1 MFFVQ
6 DGSCIARSA
15 ADPSK
20 IYAEFETGS
29 FFGEQSVLTGCKRTS
44 DVVTLSYCEFLVL
57 QKLDFDRALEK
68 FPGYKKEFALLAEYR
83 QKNKDRAGKGKAEKH
98 MTWKQAARK
107 IRSANSVLSNFRGAA
122 ALSPE
127 NEAKEMDEEYPET
140 DRKASIS
147 SCAARKASLSTTK
160 SRKNSLGA
168 SGLEL
173 GLKMK
178 KFASHTSRDL
188 LPSRAPLPAS

>member
-107 IRSANSVLSNFRGAA
+107 IRSANLVLSNFRAKG
-122 ALSPE
+122 PE

-178 KFASHTSRDL
+178 KFASHLARPAPVES
-188 LPSRAPLPAS
+188 PSAC

>member
-1 MFFVQ
+1 M
-6 DGSCIARSA
+6 
-15 ADPSK
+15 
-20 IYAEFETGS
+20 
-29 FFGEQSVLTGCKRTS
+29 
-44 DVVTLSYCEFLVL
+44 VL

-107 IRSANSVLSNFRGAA
+107 IRSANLVLSNLRAKG
-122 ALSPE
+122 PE

-178 KFASHTSRDL
+178 KFASHLARPAPVES
-188 LPSRAPLPAS
+188 PSAC